1 MILTYPLFF
10 LFPTSLVCRV
20 FLIKHPTPWVWF
32 LQLKDNAGLLFFLE
46 FLNPL
51 PAAAPRPLLSERDEG
66 ARTAGST
73 PGQCFTARMCQHED
87 QGVPQIKHHLAAFLS
102 ASSLSFSIFCLKLFD
117 VKISNLPSFAHTSFS
132 NCGEYGRKRW
142 KGKQVVHPT

>member
-10 LFPTSLVCRV
+10 LFPTSLVSRV
-20 FLIKHPTPWVWF
+20 FLIKHPAPWVWF

-51 PAAAPRPLLSERDEG
+51 PAAAPRPPFSERDEG
-66 ARTAGST
+66 TRTAGIT

-102 ASSLSFSIFCLKLFD
+102 ASSLSFSIFYLKLFG
-117 VKISNLPSFAHTSFS
+117 VKISNLASFARTSFS
-132 NCGEYGRKRW
+132 NCGE
-142 KGKQVVHPT
+142 